1 MKVGAFT
8 PKNMKRKYP
17 LFIIDRSK
25 SENYPNDY
33 IVCLNREVGFV
44 AQIIF
49 LPKNDMYKSF
59 IENFQK
65 IENYEIAGV
74 HYPFHRGG
82 GVVLQVVEF
91 LHYFD
96 IDGKTTKRIQSL
108 LRKALKKY
116 LHTESNRTAHGDLG
130 IDNQIKQMELN
141 LEHTLNNYNKL
152 IERTESK
159 EYADYLIGITK
170 ETIQTLKNN
179 RDNMKYWT
187 TILN

>member
-1 MKVGAFT
+1 
-8 PKNMKRKYP
+8 MKREYP

-33 IVCLNREVGFV
+33 IVCLDRKFGFI

-141 LEHTLNNYNKL
+141 LEHTRNNYDALVK
-152 IERTESK
+152 RAESK
-159 EYADYLIGITK
+159 EYADYIVNLTK
-170 ETIQTLKNN
+170 ETIKTLKQFKENQ
-179 RDNMKYWT
+179 
-187 TILN
+187 ILWAIKWN